1 MSNPKN
7 IIEYIEEYLEK
18 QIMINKFKNMIR
30 EKSYNKIFFSK
41 AEELLTSFN
50 DLKVVLKITENETDV
65 LKKVDE
71 VKNKIQILYNIYV
84 DFSSKGFLQKYDFE
98 EKNEIVD
105 VINVVEGI
113 LLKPKES
120 AQEELNNI
128 DKITKKLGSSKLSV
142 AQRVELQS
150 EMGRS
155 ALNYVIYSTLDIF
168 KHMDK
173 KMSHE
178 DYITQQEFLNISMAN
193 KVNDKKEVSFWYG
206 VHWYLRNDK
215 ENADFYFRQIKNL
228 FTETLGQ
235 EDKRTIVLKLLS
247 SDNWLNNKFPT
258 DIQKIYSPQF
268 NKQPEIVL
276 ENSED
281 IVNDKINSLRKKM

>member
-1 MSNPKN
+1 
-7 IIEYIEEYLEK
+7 
-18 QIMINKFKNMIR
+18 MINKFKNMIR

>member
-71 VKNKIQILYNIYV
+71 VKSKIQILYNIYV

-120 AQEELNNI
+120 AQEELSNI

-142 AQRVELQS
+142 AQRVDLQS

-168 KHMDK
+168 KHIDK

-268 NKQPEIVL
+268 NKQPEVVL

>member
-120 AQEELNNI
+120 AQEELSNI

-142 AQRVELQS
+142 AQRVDLQS

-268 NKQPEIVL
+268 NKQPEVVL